1 MKLMKNYIL
10 TLLFAF
16 VALTSCNNDEYYYKT
31 PGEITGEKIIEMVKA
46 NNYITLCV
54 IPGIYSEPRSFHVD
68 GQFLHLDAGNGWREV
83 TYDLNHLL
91 NWEYIPQNNNRG
103 YFRFKFNLE

>member
-1 MKLMKNYIL
+1 MKNYIL

-46 NNYITLCV
+46 NDYITLCV

-68 GQFLHLDAGNGWREV
+68 GQFLHLDAGNGWRQV
-83 TYDLNHLL
+83 TFDLNHLQK
-91 NWEYIPQNNNRG
+91 WEYIQQNNNRG
-103 YFRFKFNLE
+103 YFHFKFNLE